1 MELKTIKSLDELN
14 SNLSSEKG
22 KTYVLLYKKGFDQ
35 SDVAYDEIKKAATG
49 IDDEIKILTADL
61 NVTRDIH
68 PKFEVKTAP
77 TLLEFDGKHLKN
89 LYKGANNNSY
99 YKALFEDA
107 VYVTK
112 SSKEG
117 IAQKKVTVYSTP
129 TCSWC
134 NTLKSYLRQHHIR
147 YTDVDVSRDQAKA
160 QEMVRKSGQQGV
172 PQTDINGQI
181 IVGFDK
187 ARINTL
193 LDIKEHVN

>member
-1 MELKTIKSLDELN
+1 MELKTITSFNELN
-14 SNLSSEKG
+14 STLNAEKG
-22 KTYVLLYKKGFDQ
+22 KTYVLLYKKGSGQ
-35 SDVAYDEIKKAATG
+35 SDAAYEEIRKASTGIVDEI
-49 IDDEIKILTADL
+49 EILAADL

-68 PKFEVKTAP
+68 PKYEIKTAP
-77 TLLEFDGKHLKN
+77 TLLEFDGKDLKN
-89 LYKGANNNSY
+89 FYKGANKSSY

-107 VYVTK
+107 VYIAK

-117 IAQKKVTVYSTP
+117 KVQKRVTVYSTP

-134 NTLKSYLRQHHIR
+134 NTLKSYLRQHHVR
-147 YTDVDVSRDQAKA
+147 YTDVDVSRDQARA

-187 ARINTL
+187 TRINTL

>member
-1 MELKTIKSLDELN
+1 MELKTIKSLEELD
-14 SNLSSEKG
+14 SNLSSGIG
-22 KTYVLLYKKGFDQ
+22 KAYVLLYKKGSEQ
-35 SDVAYDEIKKAATG
+35 SERAYEEIKKASSG
-49 IDDEIKILTADL
+49 ITDEIKVLAADL

-68 PKFEVKTAP
+68 LKYEIKTAP
-77 TLLEFDGKHLKN
+77 TLIEFDGKELKN
-89 LYKGANNNSY
+89 LYKGANSYSY

-107 VYVTK
+107 VYIAK

-117 IAQKKVTVYSTP
+117 KVQERITVYSTP

-147 YTDVDVSRDQAKA
+147 YTDVDVSRDTAKA

-193 LDIKEHVN
+193 LDIKGHIN